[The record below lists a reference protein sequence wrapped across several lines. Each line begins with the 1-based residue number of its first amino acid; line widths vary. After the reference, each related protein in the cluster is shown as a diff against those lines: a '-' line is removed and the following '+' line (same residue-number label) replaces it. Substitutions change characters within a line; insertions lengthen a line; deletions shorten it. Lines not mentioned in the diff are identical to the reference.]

1 MDKIFYTD
9 ASVLHQHGC
18 AGYACVPVSDDG
30 AIDVAHALSGSRSSC
45 DIQEMELLAVINA
58 IRSVPR
64 TQPLTIYTDHKTIC
78 DVIARPVRASCE
90 RGRNRNFWNQLRQLC
105 ATRPVTLHW
114 VRGHNGNPGNEAA
127 DRLARQAAR
136 ALSATIGNC

>member
-18 AGYACVPVSDDG
+18 AGYACVPISDDG
-30 AIDVAHALSGSRSSC
+30 AVDIDHALSGSKPSS
-45 DIQEMELLAVINA
+45 DIQEMELLAVVTA

-78 DVIARPVRASCE
+78 DVLARPIRANCE
-90 RGRNRNFWNQLRQLC
+90 RGRNRNIWNQLRQLC
-105 ATRPVTLHW
+105 ATRPVKLHW
-114 VRGHNGNPGNEAA
+114 VRGHDGNPGNEAA
-127 DRLARQAAR
+127 DRLARFAAR
-136 ALSATIGNC
+136 QFFATMGAC